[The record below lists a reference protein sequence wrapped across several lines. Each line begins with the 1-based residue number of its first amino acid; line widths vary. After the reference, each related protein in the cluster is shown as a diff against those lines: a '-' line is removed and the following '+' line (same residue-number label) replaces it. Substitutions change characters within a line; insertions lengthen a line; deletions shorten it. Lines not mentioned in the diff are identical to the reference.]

1 MPFVRP
7 PRCDLLKPAVPPCE
21 VGTLTVT
28 ILLLA
33 GSGSFVVTTFPPTE
47 VPVIWKVCPPD
58 VATVVSV
65 PAPNN
70 ANKTIITT
78 NTITTVLKEVEK
90 QHFQNAL
97 HFGRETC
104 QHCLV

>member
-1 MPFVRP
+1 M
-7 PRCDLLKPAVPPCE
+7 RCDSLKPAVPPCE

-33 GSGSFVVTTFPPTE
+33 GSGSLVVTTFPPTE

-65 PAPNN
+65 PAPN
-70 ANKTIITT
+70 K
-78 NTITTVLKEVEK
+78 LKKNNYYKHYQYCKVI
-90 QHFQNAL
+90 
-97 HFGRETC
+97 
-104 QHCLV
+104 